1 MRNREGPTVK
11 ATRQDETVVVPATE
25 RNAPHGCDQQ
35 ENRAFLRKDWVGNTT
50 VQDWV
55 VRGAVAGRQILKI
68 VQARARRAQWLLRFH
83 KKKAALRKFGAALRA
98 LGVTLN
104 FEYHRLDGLTQLFS
118 DLLLFALGQ
127 SRRDIVVQ

>member
-1 MRNREGPTVK
+1 
-11 ATRQDETVVVPATE
+11 
-25 RNAPHGCDQQ
+25 
-35 ENRAFLRKDWVGNTT
+35 
-50 VQDWV
+50 
-55 VRGAVAGRQILKI
+55 
-68 VQARARRAQWLLRFH
+68 LLPFH

-127 SRRDIVVQ
+127 SRRQTKVRR

>member
-1 MRNREGPTVK
+1 MF
-11 ATRQDETVVVPATE
+11 A
-25 RNAPHGCDQQ
+25 APSQ
-35 ENRAFLRKDWVGNTT
+35 
-50 VQDWV
+50 
-55 VRGAVAGRQILKI
+55 AGKYSRSS
-68 VQARARRAQWLLRFH
+68 RRAQWLLRFR

-127 SRRDIVVQ
+127 SRRQTKVRRLRFICGLRLSLTSIISDSICVVACALVPASHKTSALSAAMGISLPPNTTELIFLV